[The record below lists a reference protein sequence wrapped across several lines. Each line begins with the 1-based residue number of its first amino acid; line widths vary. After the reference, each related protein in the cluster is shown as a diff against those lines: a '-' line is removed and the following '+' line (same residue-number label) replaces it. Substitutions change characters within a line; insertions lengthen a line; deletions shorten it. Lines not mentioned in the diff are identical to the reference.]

1 MPEEGPA
8 WKKRAS
14 IWLIKALVEHA
25 GYDRAKA
32 EEETRT
38 FLRLI
43 PNEREWLEEKREF
56 TRRIGTGEFKSDWAP
71 YEKPR
76 LYEKPNISKPI
87 PIQEGKPMA
96 EEQREPERVRLIGK
110 RIPQEM
116 RDVIRELGT
125 KMPIDFVE
133 IETTEPGEPELV
145 IETRCASNKVVGP
158 ADEARLVGEMTLLSC
173 ETIEARRKAM
183 EKGGEGNVGG
193 EEGPKVS

>member
-1 MPEEGPA
+1 
-8 WKKRAS
+8 
-14 IWLIKALVEHA
+14 
-25 GYDRAKA
+25 
-32 EEETRT
+32 
-38 FLRLI
+38 
-43 PNEREWLEEKREF
+43 
-56 TRRIGTGEFKSDWAP
+56 
-71 YEKPR
+71 
-76 LYEKPNISKPI
+76 
-87 PIQEGKPMA
+87 MA

-173 ETIEARRKAM
+173 ETIEARRKAL

-193 EEGPKVS
+193 EEGPKVP